1 MPEDRIMTPASEQPV
16 GEARRRGAGASE
28 ARRQVKIGDQE
39 CPRCGKSF
47 TLSYWSGERMIQ
59 ARCLSCDLKWPL
71 PDVV

>member
-1 MPEDRIMTPASEQPV
+1 MAAATERPLGEPRDRRPDASK
-16 GEARRRGAGASE
+16 

-47 TLSYWSGERMIQ
+47 TLSYWAGDQMVQ

-71 PDVV
+71 PDMV